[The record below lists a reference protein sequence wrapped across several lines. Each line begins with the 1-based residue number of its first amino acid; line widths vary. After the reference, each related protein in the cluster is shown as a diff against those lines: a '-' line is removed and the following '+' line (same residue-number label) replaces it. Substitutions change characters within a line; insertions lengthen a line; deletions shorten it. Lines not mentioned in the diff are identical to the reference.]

1 MEDKSN
7 EINEIDHVES
17 VVNFW
22 AIDDS
27 LEKIRGI
34 LKEISKLC
42 EQTEYDDVD

>member
-1 MEDKSN
+1 MNN
-7 EINEIDHVES
+7 EPTEVDYVDS

-27 LEKIRGI
+27 LDKIRGI

-42 EQTEYDDVD
+42 EKTEYDDVD